1 VELVSE
7 NIYLV
12 RNKIFPSNTYLL
24 GHESNATCIVIDPGL
39 DTELLLN
46 AIEHSGLSPIAVIST
61 HGHFDHIG
69 SVVDV
74 QTRYH
79 VPFYLHEADLKLS
92 QSANFFLKVARIDR
106 TIQTPEPDVLMTGK
120 FQDYTIGHFE
130 LQARHYP
137 GHSPGSCVIRYRNFL
152 FTGDILY
159 KKGLNPESIP
169 KEDKRLLKLSLID
182 FFHDYP
188 DDCVVLPGHGKSFK
202 LGEARE
208 SNLELKAFMSS

>member
-1 VELVSE
+1 VELVRD

-12 RNKIFPSNTYLL
+12 RNKIFPSNTYVL
-24 GHESNATCIVIDPGL
+24 GDEFHVTCIVIDPGL
-39 DTELLLN
+39 DGGTLLN
-46 AIEHSGLSPIAVIST
+46 AIERSGLRPIAIIST

-69 SVVDV
+69 SVADV
-74 QTRYH
+74 QMRYQ

-92 QSANFFLKVARIDR
+92 QSANFFLKVARIDQA
-106 TIQTPEPDVLMTGK
+106 IQTPKPDVLMTGK
-120 FQDYTIGHFE
+120 FQDFTIGHFE

-137 GHSPGSCVIRYRNFL
+137 GHSPGSCVIQYRNLL

-169 KEDKRLLKLSLID
+169 KEDKHLLKLSLIE

-188 DDCVVLPGHGKSFK
+188 DDCVVLPGHGNSFM
-202 LGEARE
+202 LGEAKE